1 MLQVSY
7 MRQIIGY
14 ADVSEVACQ
23 VLDSEEGRVSLHLQE
38 PNTLL
43 APLFANTD
51 GISQCGELSTDL
63 QYSGTY
69 EASAMTTSGI
79 WLPGGVNST
88 SVLSW
93 EAGPL

>member
-14 ADVSEVACQ
+14 ADVACE

-63 QYSGTY
+63 Q
-69 EASAMTTSGI
+69 
-79 WLPGGVNST
+79 
-88 SVLSW
+88 
-93 EAGPL
+93 